1 MQIYLIRHGEST
13 SDIENRYG
21 GDYDDHLTEKGKE
34 QAEALAKKLTDKKI
48 EIIFRS
54 PYLRAA
60 ETATI
65 LKNTL
70 DTPIKTIQDLR
81 ERNNYGF
88 LTGINKGEAI
98 QKHPKEIELL
108 KDYRNAIKDAE
119 TYAHFKKRVMRTWRK
134 ITTMDHNTI
143 AIITHGG
150 PIRCILREIIKV
162 GELTHLGDC
171 AILELEKQGGKF
183 SLVKIENMELKH
195 K

>member
-1 MQIYLIRHGEST
+1 MRIYLIRHGESA

-21 GDYDDHLTEKGKE
+21 GDYDDHLTKKGKE

-48 EIIFRS
+48 EIIFAS
-54 PYLRAA
+54 PRLRAA
-60 ETATI
+60 ETAAI

-70 DTPIKTIQDLR
+70 DTPVKTVQALR

-88 LTGINKGEAI
+88 LTGMDKGEAI

-108 KDYRNAIKDAE
+108 KNYRNTIKDAE
-119 TYAHFKKRVMRTWRK
+119 TYAHFKERVIKSWQK
-134 ITTMDHNTI
+134 ITAMDYHTI

-150 PIRCILREIIKV
+150 PIRCVLREIIKA
-162 GELTHLGDC
+162 GELAHLGDC
-171 AILELEKQGGKF
+171 AILELEKRAGKI
-183 SLVKIENMELKH
+183 SLIKRENAELKH